1 MRRRDARELDHKT
14 LQEIRI
20 RAVEQVQAGES
31 PEVVI
36 KALGFSRSCIY
47 TWLALYRSGGWG
59 ALKARALKG
68 RPMKITAPQMKW
80 LYQTITGKN
89 PLQFRFEFALW
100 TREMVR
106 ILLREEFSL
115 KLSVSSVGRL
125 LRQLGLSCQRPLF
138 RAIEQ
143 NPARVRRWR
152 EKEFPAIHRLAKRTG
167 AQIFFGDEAGVR
179 SDYHAGTTW
188 GARGKTPVVPRTG
201 GRHSVNMLSAISARG
216 ELRFML
222 VNGRVNGGI
231 FAEFLRR
238 LMHNASNPVF
248 LILDGHSIHRSRPV
262 RDFVASQEGR
272 LRLFFLPPYSPE
284 LNPDEQ
290 VWNYVKHHG
299 VGKAVLRTASDLR
312 KFVLARLRSLQKLP
326 WMVKMF
332 FLTPD
337 TQYAAYD
344 AK

>member
-1 MRRRDARELDHKT
+1 MPRRDARELDHKT
-14 LQEIRI
+14 LEEIRI
-20 RAVEQVQAGES
+20 RAVEQVQSGES
-31 PEVVI
+31 PETVI

-59 ALKARALKG
+59 ALKARVLKG
-68 RPMKITAPQMKW
+68 RPMKISAAQMQW
-80 LYQTITGKN
+80 LYQTVTGKN

-100 TREMVR
+100 TREM
-106 ILLREEFSL
+106 IGMLLREEFSL
-115 KLSVSSVGRL
+115 KLSVNSVGRL

-138 RAIEQ
+138 RATGQDPE
-143 NPARVRRWR
+143 RVRRWR
-152 EKEFPAIHRLAKRTG
+152 DQEFPAIRQLAKETG
-167 AQIFFGDEAGVR
+167 AVILFGDEAGVR

-188 GARGKTPVVPRTG
+188 GAKGQTPVVPRTG
-201 GRHSVNMLSAISARG
+201 SRSSVKMLSAVSARG

-222 VNGRVNGGI
+222 VKGRVNGAV

-238 LMHNASNPVF
+238 LMHNAERPVF
-248 LILDGHSIHRSRPV
+248 LVLDGHSIHRSRPV
-262 RDFVASQEGR
+262 RDFVASQEGK

-299 VGKAVLRTASDLR
+299 VGRSFLRTAADLHR
-312 KFVLARLRSLQKLP
+312 FVSARLRSLQRLP
-326 WMVKMF
+326 WTVRMF

-337 TQYAAYD
+337 TQYAAL
-344 AK
+344 

>member
-1 MRRRDARELDHKT
+1 MPRRDARELDHKT
-14 LQEIRI
+14 LEEIRI
-20 RAVEQVQAGES
+20 RAVGQVQAGES
-31 PEVVI
+31 PETVI
-36 KALGFSRSCIY
+36 RALGFSRSCIY

-59 ALKARALKG
+59 ALKAQVLKG
-68 RPMKITAPQMKW
+68 RPMKISAAQMKW
-80 LYQTITGKN
+80 LYQTIAGKS

-100 TREMVR
+100 TRDMIR
-106 ILLREEFSL
+106 LLLHEECSL
-115 KLSVSSVGRL
+115 RLSVSSVGRL

-138 RAIEQ
+138 RATEQ
-143 NPARVRRWR
+143 DGARVRRWR
-152 EKEFPAIHRLAKRTG
+152 EEEFPAIQRLAKQVEAR
-167 AQIFFGDEAGVR
+167 IYFGDEAGVR

-188 GARGKTPVVPRTG
+188 GVRGKTPVVPRTG
-201 GRHSVNMLSAISARG
+201 GRHSLNMLSAVNARG

-222 VNGRVNGGI
+222 VKGRVNGEV

-238 LMHNASNPVF
+238 LMHNASQPVF

-262 RDFVASQEGR
+262 RDFVASQDGN

-299 VGKAVLRTASDLR
+299 VGRAALRSASDLR
-312 KFVLARLRSLQKLP
+312 TFVLARLRSLQRLP
-326 WMVKMF
+326 WTVRMF

-337 TQYAAYD
+337 TQYAAL
-344 AK
+344 

>member
-1 MRRRDARELDHKT
+1 MPRRDARELDHKT
-14 LQEIRI
+14 LEEIRI

-31 PEVVI
+31 PEAII

-68 RPMKITAPQMKW
+68 RPMRISAAQMKW
-80 LYQTITGKN
+80 LYETVTGRN

-100 TREMVR
+100 TREMIR
-106 ILLREEFSL
+106 MLLREELSL
-115 KLSVSSVGRL
+115 KLSASSVGRL

-138 RAIEQ
+138 RATEQ
-143 NPARVRRWR
+143 DPKRVQRWR
-152 EKEFPAIHRLAKRTG
+152 EDEYPAIQQLAKQAG
-167 AQIFFGDEAGVR
+167 ARIFFGDEAGVR

-188 GARGKTPVVPRTG
+188 GVRGKTPVVPRTG
-201 GRHSVNMLSAISARG
+201 GRHSVNMLSAVSARG

-222 VNGRVNGGI
+222 VKGRVNGGV

-238 LMHNASNPVF
+238 LMHNASQSVF

-262 RDFVASQEGR
+262 RDFVASQDGR

-299 VGKAVLRTASDLR
+299 VGRAALRTASDLR
-312 KFVLARLRSLQKLP
+312 DFVLARLRSLQRLP
-326 WMVKMF
+326 WTVRMF
-332 FLTPD
+332 FLTAD
-337 TQYAAYD
+337 TQYAAL
-344 AK
+344 